1 MIFEQISRDP
11 AFWHTLRSDDL
22 QFAIFA
28 LEPAQHTK
36 VMDEDYLDDIAAAFA
51 QVVDSK
57 SPYARGHSERV
68 TIFSDLIAE
77 RLAFSPEQ
85 RRWLKRAA
93 ALHDI
98 GKLGVSN
105 SILDKPRKLDAEE
118 RAAMQL
124 HALYTETILSRIA
137 PFAISPASSG
147 VTTSHWTA
155 RGIRTA

>member
-1 MIFEQISRDP
+1 
-11 AFWHTLRSDDL
+11 
-22 QFAIFA
+22 
-28 LEPAQHTK
+28 
-36 VMDEDYLDDIAAAFA
+36 MDEDYLDDIAAAFA